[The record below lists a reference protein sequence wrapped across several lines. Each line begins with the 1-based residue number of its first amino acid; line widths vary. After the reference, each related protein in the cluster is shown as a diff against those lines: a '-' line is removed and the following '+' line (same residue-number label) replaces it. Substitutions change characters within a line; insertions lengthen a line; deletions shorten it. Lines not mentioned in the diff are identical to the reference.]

1 VLLGL
6 PEFEMFFPRSVEETS
21 SMLAKHGED
30 AQLVAGGT
38 DLFVKMKQ
46 RRLVPSVLINIK
58 RISGLDQIRWD
69 AADGLH
75 IGPLT
80 TIQAIR
86 DSAPV
91 AERFPVLSE
100 AAGVLGTAQ
109 VRNLGTIGGNLGNAS
124 PSAEFAPPLLI
135 LDASVRCL
143 GRRGERVVPLDG
155 FFVGPGKSALEAD
168 EVITDI
174 QVPNPP
180 ACQGAGRPDRAQ
192 LVYLKHSL
200 RRMDVAMAAAAVMVL
215 LDGDVCRDVRI
226 ALGAVAPTVFRARA
240 AEQTLIG
247 KRLTGDSRE
256 SELLEEAAQVAVGEA
271 RPIDDI
277 RGYASYR
284 RKVVAMLVRHGLE
297 HVIARAR
304 TQATERHANEA

>member
-1 VLLGL
+1 
-6 PEFEMFFPRSVEETS
+6 M
-21 SMLAKHGED
+21 
-30 AQLVAGGT
+30 
-38 DLFVKMKQ
+38 
-46 RRLVPSVLINIK
+46 
-58 RISGLDQIRWD
+58 RISVLDQILWD
-69 AADGLH
+69 ADEGLH

-86 DSAPV
+86 ESALIV
-91 AERFPVLSE
+91 KQCPVLSE
-100 AAGVLGTAQ
+100 AAGVLGTEQ

-155 FFVGPGKSALEAD
+155 FFVGPGKSALETD

-174 QVPNPP
+174 QVPNP
-180 ACQGAGRPDRAQ
+180 PDRAQ

-200 RRMDVAMAAAAVMVL
+200 RRMDVAMAAAAVFVL
-215 LDGDVCRDVRI
+215 LDGDICRDVRI
-226 ALGAVAPTVFRARA
+226 ALGAVAPTVFRARG
-240 AEQTLIG
+240 AEQALIG
-247 KRLTGDSRE
+247 ERLTGDSRE
-256 SELLEEAAQVAVGEA
+256 SELLEEVARVAVGEA

-304 TQATERHANEA
+304 TQAAERHANEA

>member
-1 VLLGL
+1 MLLGL
-6 PEFEMFFPRSVEETS
+6 PEFEMFFSRSVEETCALLS
-21 SMLAKHGED
+21 EHGQD
-30 AQLVAGGT
+30 AQIVAGGT

-58 RISGLDQIRWD
+58 RISGLDQIRCD
-69 AADGLH
+69 SNDGLH

-86 DSAPV
+86 ESGV
-91 AERFPVLSE
+91 IGERFPVLSE
-100 AAGVLGTAQ
+100 AAGVLGTEQ
-109 VRNLGTIGGNLGNAS
+109 VRNLGTLGGNLGNAS

-143 GRRGERVVPLDG
+143 GRRGARMVPLDG
-155 FFVGPGKSALEAD
+155 FFVGPGKSALEPD

-174 QVPNPP
+174 QVPNPL
-180 ACQGAGRPDRAQ
+180 DRAQ

-200 RRMDVAMAAAAVMVL
+200 RRMDVAMAAAAVFVL
-215 LDGDVCRDVRI
+215 LDGDICRDVRI
-226 ALGAVAPTVFRARA
+226 ALGAVAPTPLRARK
-240 AEQTLIG
+240 AEETLIG
-247 KRLTGDSRE
+247 QRLAGDSRE
-256 SELLEEAAQVAVGEA
+256 SELLEEAARVAVDEA

-297 HVIARAR
+297 HVIAQAR

>member
-6 PEFEMFFPRSVEETS
+6 PEFKMFFSRSVEETCALLS
-21 SMLAKHGED
+21 EHGRD
-30 AQLVAGGT
+30 AQIVAGGT

-58 RISGLDQIRWD
+58 RISGLDQIRYD
-69 AADGLH
+69 ASDGLH

-86 DSAPV
+86 ESALITKQ
-91 AERFPVLSE
+91 FPVLSE
-100 AAGVLGTAQ
+100 AAGVLGTEQ
-109 VRNLGTIGGNLGNAS
+109 VRNLGTLGGNLGNAS

-135 LDASVRCL
+135 LNASVRCL
-143 GRRGERVVPLDG
+143 GRSGERVVPLDG

-174 QVPNPP
+174 QVPNPS
-180 ACQGAGRPDRAQ
+180 DRAQ

-200 RRMDVAMAAAAVMVL
+200 RRMDVAMAAAAVLVL
-215 LDGDVCRDVRI
+215 LDGDFCRDVRI
-226 ALGAVAPTVFRARA
+226 ALGAVAPTVFRARG
-240 AEQTLIG
+240 AEQALIG

-256 SELLEEAAQVAVGEA
+256 SELFEEVAQVAVGEA

-277 RGYASYR
+277 RVYASYR
-284 RKVVAMLVRHGLE
+284 RKVIAMLVRHGLE
-297 HVIARAR
+297 HVIAKAR
-304 TQATERHANEA
+304 TQATGRHANEI

>member
-1 VLLGL
+1 MLLGL
-6 PEFEMFFPRSVEETS
+6 PEFEMFFPRSVEETCA
-21 SMLAKHGED
+21 LLFQHGEE
-30 AQLVAGGT
+30 AQVVAGGT

-46 RRLVPSVLINIK
+46 RRDVPSVLINIK
-58 RISGLDQIRWD
+58 RISGLDQIRYD
-69 AADGLH
+69 TGDGLH

-86 DSAPV
+86 ESALI
-91 AERFPVLSE
+91 AKQFPVLSE
-100 AAGVLGTAQ
+100 AAGVLGTEQ
-109 VRNLGTIGGNLGNAS
+109 VRNLGTLGGNLGNAS

-135 LDASVRCL
+135 LEASVRCL

-155 FFVGPGKSALEAD
+155 FFVGPGKSALEPD

-174 QVPNPP
+174 HVPNPP
-180 ACQGAGRPDRAQ
+180 DRAQ
-192 LVYLKHSL
+192 CAYLKHSL
-200 RRMDVAMAAAAVMVL
+200 RRMDVAMAAAAVFVL
-215 LDGDVCRDVRI
+215 LDGDICRDVRI
-226 ALGAVAPTVFRARA
+226 ALGAVAPTVFRVRK
-240 AEQTLIG
+240 AEEALIG
-247 KRLTGDSRE
+247 QRLAGDSRDG
-256 SELLEEAAQVAVGEA
+256 ELLEEVAQVAVGES

-304 TQATERHANEA
+304 EQLTEKQ

>member
-1 VLLGL
+1 
-6 PEFEMFFPRSVEETS
+6 M
-21 SMLAKHGED
+21 
-30 AQLVAGGT
+30 
-38 DLFVKMKQ
+38 
-46 RRLVPSVLINIK
+46 
-58 RISGLDQIRWD
+58 
-69 AADGLH
+69 
-75 IGPLT
+75 T

-86 DSAPV
+86 ESALI
-91 AERFPVLSE
+91 AKQFPVLSE
-100 AAGVLGTAQ
+100 AAGVLGTEQ
-109 VRNLGTIGGNLGNAS
+109 VRNLGTLGGNLGNAS

-135 LDASVRCL
+135 LGASVRCL

-155 FFVGPGKSALEAD
+155 FFVGPGKSALETD

-174 QVPNPP
+174 QVPNP
-180 ACQGAGRPDRAQ
+180 PDRAQ

-215 LDGDVCRDVRI
+215 LDGDICRDVRI
-226 ALGAVAPTVFRARA
+226 ALGAVAPTVFRARG
-240 AEQTLIG
+240 AEQALIG

-304 TQATERHANEA
+304 TRATERHANEA

>member
-6 PEFEMFFPRSVEETS
+6 PEFEMFFSRSVEETCAL
-21 SMLAKHGED
+21 LAKHGQH
-30 AQLVAGGT
+30 AQIVAGGT

-46 RRLVPSVLINIK
+46 RRFVPSVLINIK

-69 AADGLH
+69 ADEGLH
-75 IGPLT
+75 IGPLM

-86 DSAPV
+86 ESALI
-91 AERFPVLSE
+91 ARQFPVLSE
-100 AAGVLGTAQ
+100 AAGVLGTEQ

-155 FFVGPGKSALEAD
+155 FFVGPGKSALETD

-174 QVPNPP
+174 HVPNP
-180 ACQGAGRPDRAQ
+180 PDRAQ

-200 RRMDVAMAAAAVMVL
+200 RRMDVAMVAAAVMVL
-215 LDGDVCRDVRI
+215 LDGDICRDVRI

-256 SELLEEAAQVAVGEA
+256 SELLEEVAQVAVGEA

-304 TQATERHANEA
+304 TAATE

>member
-6 PEFEMFFPRSVEETS
+6 PEFEMFFSRSVEETCALLS
-21 SMLAKHGED
+21 EHGRD
-30 AQLVAGGT
+30 AQIVAGGT

-58 RISGLDQIRWD
+58 RISGLDQIRYD
-69 AADGLH
+69 ASEGLH

-86 DSAPV
+86 ESTLI

-100 AAGVLGTAQ
+100 AAGVLGTEQ
-109 VRNLGTIGGNLGNAS
+109 VRNLGTLGGNLGNAS

-135 LDASVRCL
+135 LNASVRCL
-143 GRRGERVVPLDG
+143 GRSGERVVPLDG

-180 ACQGAGRPDRAQ
+180 DRAQ

-200 RRMDVAMAAAAVMVL
+200 RRMDVAMAAAAVLVL
-215 LDGDVCRDVRI
+215 LDGDFCRDVRI
-226 ALGAVAPTVFRARA
+226 ALGAVAPTVFRARG
-240 AEQTLIG
+240 AEQALIG

-256 SELLEEAAQVAVGEA
+256 SELLEEVAQVAVGEA

-277 RGYASYR
+277 RGYAAYR
-284 RKVVAMLVRHGLE
+284 RKVIAMLVRHGLE
-297 HVIARAR
+297 HVIARVR
-304 TQATERHANEA
+304 TRETEGHANEA

>member
-6 PEFEMFFPRSVEETS
+6 PEFEMFFSRSVEETCALLS
-21 SMLAKHGED
+21 EHGRD
-30 AQLVAGGT
+30 AQIVAGGT

-58 RISGLDQIRWD
+58 RISGLDQIRYD
-69 AADGLH
+69 ASDGLH

-86 DSAPV
+86 ESTLI

-100 AAGVLGTAQ
+100 AAGVLGTEQ
-109 VRNLGTIGGNLGNAS
+109 VRNLGTLGGNLGNAS

-174 QVPNPP
+174 QVPNP
-180 ACQGAGRPDRAQ
+180 ADRAQ

-200 RRMDVAMAAAAVMVL
+200 RRMDVAMAAAAVFVL
-215 LDGDVCRDVRI
+215 LDGDICRDVRI
-226 ALGAVAPTVFRARA
+226 ALGAVAPTVFRARG

-297 HVIARAR
+297 HVIAQAR
-304 TQATERHANEA
+304 TRVTERHANEA

>member
-1 VLLGL
+1 
-6 PEFEMFFPRSVEETS
+6 MFFPHSVEETCALLS
-21 SMLAKHGED
+21 EHGQH
-30 AQLVAGGT
+30 AQIVAGGT

-46 RRLVPSVLINIK
+46 RRFVPSVLINIK
-58 RISGLDQIRWD
+58 RISGLDQIRYD
-69 AADGLH
+69 ASEGLH

-86 DSAPV
+86 ESALI
-91 AERFPVLSE
+91 AKQFPVLSE
-100 AAGVLGTAQ
+100 AAGVLGTEQ
-109 VRNLGTIGGNLGNAS
+109 VRNLGTLGGNLGNAS

-174 QVPNPP
+174 QVPNP
-180 ACQGAGRPDRAQ
+180 AERAQ

-200 RRMDVAMAAAAVMVL
+200 RRMDVAMAAAAVFVL
-215 LDGDVCRDVRI
+215 LDGDICRDVRI
-226 ALGAVAPTVFRARA
+226 ALGAVAPTVFRARG
-240 AEQTLIG
+240 AEQALIG

-256 SELLEEAAQVAVGEA
+256 SELLEEVAQVAVGEA

-284 RKVVAMLVRHGLE
+284 RKVIAMLVRHGLE
-297 HVIARAR
+297 HVIAKAR
-304 TQATERHANEA
+304 TQATGRHANET

>member
-1 VLLGL
+1 
-6 PEFEMFFPRSVEETS
+6 MFFPHSVEETCAL
-21 SMLAKHGED
+21 LAEHGQD
-30 AQLVAGGT
+30 AQIVAGGT

-46 RRLVPSVLINIK
+46 RRFVPSVLINIK
-58 RISGLDQIRWD
+58 RISGLDQIRYD
-69 AADGLH
+69 ADEGLH

-86 DSAPV
+86 DSALIGK
-91 AERFPVLSE
+91 RFPVLSE

-143 GRRGERVVPLDG
+143 GRRGEHVVPLDG
-155 FFVGPGKSALEAD
+155 FFVGPGKSALETD

-174 QVPNPP
+174 QVPNP
-180 ACQGAGRPDRAQ
+180 PDRAQ

-200 RRMDVAMAAAAVMVL
+200 RRMDVAMAAAAVLVL
-215 LDGDVCRDVRI
+215 LDGDFCRDVRI
-226 ALGAVAPTVFRARA
+226 ALGAVAPTVFRARK
-240 AEQTLIG
+240 AEETLLG
-247 KRLTGDSRE
+247 KRLSGDSRE
-256 SELLEEAAQVAVGEA
+256 SELLEEAAQVAAGEA

-297 HVIARAR
+297 HVIAQAR

>member
-1 VLLGL
+1 MLLGL
-6 PEFEMFFPRSVEETS
+6 PEFEMFFPRSVEETCALLS
-21 SMLAKHGED
+21 RHGEN
-30 AQLVAGGT
+30 AQVVAGGT

-69 AADGLH
+69 ADEGLH
-75 IGPLT
+75 IGPLM

-86 DSAPV
+86 ESALI
-91 AERFPVLSE
+91 ARQFPVLSE
-100 AAGVLGTAQ
+100 AAGVLGTEQ

-155 FFVGPGKSALEAD
+155 FFVGPGKSALNAD

-174 QVPNPP
+174 HVPNPP
-180 ACQGAGRPDRAQ
+180 ERA
-192 LVYLKHSL
+192 LCVYLKHSL
-200 RRMDVAMAAAAVMVL
+200 RRMDVAMAAAAVFVL

-226 ALGAVAPTVFRARA
+226 ALGAVAPTVFRARG

-256 SELLEEAAQVAVGEA
+256 SELLEEVAQVAVGEA

-304 TQATERHANEA
+304 TAATE

>member
-6 PEFEMFFPRSVEETS
+6 PEFEMFFSRSVEETCALLS
-21 SMLAKHGED
+21 EHGRD
-30 AQLVAGGT
+30 AQIVAGGT

-58 RISGLDQIRWD
+58 RISGLDQIRYD
-69 AADGLH
+69 ASEGLH

-86 DSAPV
+86 ESTLI

-100 AAGVLGTAQ
+100 AAGVLGTEQ
-109 VRNLGTIGGNLGNAS
+109 VRNLGTLGGNLGNAS

-143 GRRGERVVPLDG
+143 GRSGVRVVPLDG
-155 FFVGPGKSALEAD
+155 FFVEPGKSALETD

-174 QVPNPP
+174 QVPNP
-180 ACQGAGRPDRAQ
+180 PDRAQ

-200 RRMDVAMAAAAVMVL
+200 RRMDVAMAAAAVFVL

-226 ALGAVAPTVFRARA
+226 ALGAVAPTVFRARG

-256 SELLEEAAQVAVGEA
+256 GELFEEVAQVAVGEA

-277 RGYASYR
+277 RGYAAYR
-284 RKVVAMLVRHGLE
+284 KKVIAMLVRHGLE

-304 TQATERHANEA
+304 TRVTERHENEA

>member
-1 VLLGL
+1 MLLGL
-6 PEFEMFFPRSVEETS
+6 PEFEMFFSRSVEETCALLS
-21 SMLAKHGED
+21 EHGRD
-30 AQLVAGGT
+30 AQIVAGGT

-58 RISGLDQIRWD
+58 RISGLDQIRYD
-69 AADGLH
+69 ASEGLH

-86 DSAPV
+86 ESTLI

-100 AAGVLGTAQ
+100 AAGVLGTEQ
-109 VRNLGTIGGNLGNAS
+109 VRNLGTLGGNLGNAS

-143 GRRGERVVPLDG
+143 GRSGVRVVPLDG
-155 FFVGPGKSALEAD
+155 FFVEPGKSALETD

-174 QVPNPP
+174 QVPNP
-180 ACQGAGRPDRAQ
+180 PDRAQ

-200 RRMDVAMAAAAVMVL
+200 RRMDVAMAAAAVFVL

-226 ALGAVAPTVFRARA
+226 ALGAVAPTVFRARG

-256 SELLEEAAQVAVGEA
+256 GELFEEVAQVAVGEA

-277 RGYASYR
+277 RGYAAYR
-284 RKVVAMLVRHGLE
+284 KKVIAMLVRHGLE

-304 TQATERHANEA
+304 TRVTERHENEA

>member
-1 VLLGL
+1 MLLGL
-6 PEFEMFFPRSVEETS
+6 PEFEMFFPRSVEETCALLS
-21 SMLAKHGED
+21 KHGQH
-30 AQLVAGGT
+30 AQVVAGGT

-58 RISGLDQIRWD
+58 RISGLDQIRYD
-69 AADGLH
+69 ASEGLH

-86 DSAPV
+86 ESALI
-91 AERFPVLSE
+91 AKQFPVLSE
-100 AAGVLGTAQ
+100 AAGVLGTEQ
-109 VRNLGTIGGNLGNAS
+109 VRNLGTLGGNLGNAS

-135 LDASVRCL
+135 LGASVRCL

-180 ACQGAGRPDRAQ
+180 DRAQ

-215 LDGDVCRDVRI
+215 LDGDICRDVRI
-226 ALGAVAPTVFRARA
+226 ALGAVAPTVFRARG
-240 AEQTLIG
+240 AEQALIG
-247 KRLTGDSRE
+247 KRLNGDSRE

-304 TQATERHANEA
+304 TRATERHANEA

>member
-1 VLLGL
+1 
-6 PEFEMFFPRSVEETS
+6 MFFSRSVEETS
-21 SMLAKHGED
+21 ALLAEHGQH
-30 AQLVAGGT
+30 AQIVAGGT

-58 RISGLDQIRWD
+58 RISGLDHIRWD
-69 AADGLH
+69 ADEGLR

-86 DSAPV
+86 ESALI
-91 AERFPVLSE
+91 AKQFPVLSE
-100 AAGVLGTAQ
+100 AAGVLGTEQ
-109 VRNLGTIGGNLGNAS
+109 VRNLGTLGGNLGNAS

-174 QVPNPP
+174 HVPNP
-180 ACQGAGRPDRAQ
+180 PDRAQ

-215 LDGDVCRDVRI
+215 LDGDICRDVRI
-226 ALGAVAPTVFRARA
+226 ALGAVAPTVFRARG
-240 AEQTLIG
+240 AEQALIG

-297 HVIARAR
+297 HVIAKAR

>member
-1 VLLGL
+1 
-6 PEFEMFFPRSVEETS
+6 MYFPRSVEETCVLLS
-21 SMLAKHGED
+21 QHGKD
-30 AQLVAGGT
+30 AEVVAGGT

-46 RRLVPSVLINIK
+46 RREVPSVLINIK
-58 RISGLDQIRWD
+58 RISGLDQIRD
-69 AADGLH
+69 DIDGGLH

-80 TIQAIR
+80 TVQAIKDSDLVAR
-86 DSAPV
+86 D
-91 AERFPVLSE
+91 FPVLGE

-135 LDASVRCL
+135 LNASVRCV
-143 GRRGERVVPLDG
+143 GRRGERVVPIDG
-155 FFVGPGKSALEAD
+155 FFVGPGKSVLETD

-174 QVPNPP
+174 YVPKPP
-180 ACQGAGRPDRAQ
+180 SGAQCA
-192 LVYLKHSL
+192 YLKHSL
-200 RRMDVAMAAAAVMVL
+200 RRMDVAMVAAAVFVM
-215 LDGDVCRDVRI
+215 LDGDRCRDVRI
-226 ALGAVAPTVFRARA
+226 ALGAVAPTVFRASK

-247 KRLTGDSRE
+247 QRLAGDSSE
-256 SELLEEAAQVAVGEA
+256 SELLEEVAQMAAGES

-304 TQATERHANEA
+304 TVMETQRNEA

>member
-1 VLLGL
+1 MLLGL
-6 PEFEMFFPRSVEETS
+6 PEFEMFFPRSVEETCALLS
-21 SMLAKHGED
+21 KHGQH
-30 AQLVAGGT
+30 AQVVAGGT

-58 RISGLDQIRWD
+58 RISGLDQIRYD
-69 AADGLH
+69 ASEGLH

-86 DSAPV
+86 ESALI
-91 AERFPVLSE
+91 AKQFPVLSE
-100 AAGVLGTAQ
+100 AAGVLGTEQ
-109 VRNLGTIGGNLGNAS
+109 VRNLGTLGGNLGNAS

-135 LDASVRCL
+135 LGASVRCL

-180 ACQGAGRPDRAQ
+180 DRAQ

-215 LDGDVCRDVRI
+215 LDGDICRDVRI
-226 ALGAVAPTVFRARA
+226 ALGAVAPTVFRARG
-240 AEQTLIG
+240 AEQALIG

-304 TQATERHANEA
+304 TQVTDRHANEA

>member
-1 VLLGL
+1 MLLGL
-6 PEFEMFFPRSVEETS
+6 PEFEMFFSRSVEETS
-21 SMLAKHGED
+21 ALLAKHGQES
-30 AQLVAGGT
+30 QIVAGGT

-46 RRLVPSVLINIK
+46 RRFVPSVLINIK

-69 AADGLH
+69 ADDGLH

-86 DSAPV
+86 ESALI
-91 AERFPVLSE
+91 AKQCPVLSE
-100 AAGVLGTAQ
+100 AAGVLGTEQ

-135 LDASVRCL
+135 LGASVRCL
-143 GRRGERVVPLDG
+143 GRRGERVLPLDG
-155 FFVGPGKSALEAD
+155 FFVGPGKSALESD

-174 QVPNPP
+174 HVPNPP
-180 ACQGAGRPDRAQ
+180 VRAQ
-192 LVYLKHSL
+192 CAYLKHSL
-200 RRMDVAMAAAAVMVL
+200 RRMDVAMAAAAVFVL
-215 LDGDVCRDVRI
+215 LDGDICRDVRI
-226 ALGAVAPTVFRARA
+226 ALGAVAPTVFRASM
-240 AEQTLIG
+240 AEQALIG
-247 KRLTGDSRE
+247 KRLTGDSSE
-256 SELLEEAAQVAVGEA
+256 SELLEAVAQVAVGES

-304 TQATERHANEA
+304 TVDGEAVK

>member
-1 VLLGL
+1 
-6 PEFEMFFPRSVEETS
+6 MFFPRSVEETS
-21 SMLAKHGED
+21 SMLVQHGDD
-30 AQLVAGGT
+30 AQMVAGGT

-58 RISGLDQIRWD
+58 RIAGLDQIRWD
-69 AADGLH
+69 AAGGLH

-80 TIQAIR
+80 TVQAIR
-86 DSAPV
+86 DSAPI

-100 AAGVLGTAQ
+100 AAGVLGTEQ
-109 VRNLGTIGGNLGNAS
+109 VRNLGTLGGNLGNAS
-124 PSAEFAPPLLI
+124 PSAEFAPPLVI

-143 GRRGERVVPLDG
+143 GSGGERVIPLDG

-174 QVPNPP
+174 HVPNAPE
-180 ACQGAGRPDRAQ
+180 RA
-192 LVYLKHSL
+192 LCVYLKHSL
-200 RRMDVAMAAAAVMVL
+200 RRMDVAMAAAAVFVL
-215 LDGDVCRDVRI
+215 LDGDICRDVRI
-226 ALGAVAPTVFRARA
+226 ALGAVAPTVLRARK
-240 AEQTLIG
+240 AEETLIG
-247 KRLTGDSRE
+247 RLLTEDSRE
-256 SELLEEAAQVAVGEA
+256 RELLDEVAQTAAGEA

-304 TQATERHANEA
+304 TAAAE

>member
-6 PEFEMFFPRSVEETS
+6 PEFEMFFSRSVEETCALLS
-21 SMLAKHGED
+21 EHGRD
-30 AQLVAGGT
+30 AQIVAGGT

-58 RISGLDQIRWD
+58 RISGLDQIRYD
-69 AADGLH
+69 ASEGLH

-86 DSAPV
+86 ESTLI

-100 AAGVLGTAQ
+100 AAGVLGTEQ
-109 VRNLGTIGGNLGNAS
+109 VRNLGTLGGNLGNAS

-143 GRRGERVVPLDG
+143 GRSGVRVVPLDG
-155 FFVGPGKSALEAD
+155 FFVGPGKSALETD

-174 QVPNPP
+174 QVPNP
-180 ACQGAGRPDRAQ
+180 PDRAQ

-200 RRMDVAMAAAAVMVL
+200 RRMDVAMAAAAVFVL

-226 ALGAVAPTVFRARA
+226 ALGAVAPTVFRARG

-256 SELLEEAAQVAVGEA
+256 GELFEEVAQVAVGEA

-277 RGYASYR
+277 RGYAAYR
-284 RKVVAMLVRHGLE
+284 KKVIAMLVRHGLE

-304 TQATERHANEA
+304 TRVTERHENEA

>member
-1 VLLGL
+1 MLLGL
-6 PEFEMFFPRSVEETS
+6 PEFEMFFPRSVEETCALLS
-21 SMLAKHGED
+21 KHGQH
-30 AQLVAGGT
+30 AQVVAGGT

-58 RISGLDQIRWD
+58 RISGLDQIRYD
-69 AADGLH
+69 ASEGLH

-86 DSAPV
+86 ESALI
-91 AERFPVLSE
+91 AKQFPVLSE
-100 AAGVLGTAQ
+100 AAGVLGTEQ
-109 VRNLGTIGGNLGNAS
+109 VRNLGTLGGNLGNAS

-135 LDASVRCL
+135 LGASVRCL

-174 QVPNPP
+174 QVPNP
-180 ACQGAGRPDRAQ
+180 AERAQ

-215 LDGDVCRDVRI
+215 LDGDICRDVRI
-226 ALGAVAPTVFRARA
+226 ALGAVAPTVFRARG
-240 AEQTLIG
+240 AEQALIG
-247 KRLTGDSRE
+247 KRLNGDSRE

-304 TQATERHANEA
+304 TQVTDRHANEA